1 MTDLSILVDK
11 KHPTTADT
19 KRPLRQS
26 SRDPDT
32 IELLVVLALYR
43 NDTVNDLQHPRIH
56 QRMKV
61 LAKQYPLGSVCP
73 RSPDVAD
80 AFVLTFTEGGRGRQ
94 RGYPLIVKVHR
105 AFYSAVM
112 VVTLVC
118 AL

>member
-1 MTDLSILVDK
+1 MTKST
-11 KHPTTADT
+11 PTTADT

-80 AFVLTFTEGGRGRQ
+80 AFVLTFTEGGGGGSLGIR
-94 RGYPLIVKVHR
+94 
-105 AFYSAVM
+105 
-112 VVTLVC
+112 
-118 AL
+118 